1 MNPKAEPGVRAEPKP
16 EIKDDDLLAAIQAV
30 RARARARAP
39 HGNLGLEGVAAPDL
53 TPLLHARDA
62 AEAKVAAI
70 GTVNPRPAGLKN
82 SIAQALKR
90 LIARALDWHVREQV
104 EFNQAAMACV
114 HAALEALAE
123 TSRSMA
129 ALASH
134 HCQLR
139 EEMAAREQPLR
150 DALEEVRDVRR
161 HWAEWRPAFEE
172 RRSASEIHILRTIS
186 ELQAAFQHRVTLL
199 DQSYRELAHQ
209 QHASFTAELERNTID
224 VQKRIWQDLD
234 QIRREYEGLIYTELR
249 ALRQK
254 QVVAQASVPV
264 ASVRE
269 PVAQASPCGI
279 DWMRF
284 AEVFRGPEDR
294 IREHQRKHAAR
305 FVGAAQEVLDIGCG
319 RGEFLEAAREL
330 GVAAR
335 GVDSS
340 EECVALCASKGL
352 AAERADLFEFLA
364 ALPDRSL
371 GGAFCSQVIEH
382 LPPNRVPVLVAL
394 LAAKLHPGGL
404 AIIETP
410 NPECL
415 AIFATHFYIDPT
427 HTRPVP
433 APLLRFYLEEA
444 GFGGIEVERLEPAVH
459 SMPALQELRAPMREA
474 FFGGLDYAILARRL

>member
-1 MNPKAEPGVRAEPKP
+1 MNPKAEPGAPAP
-16 EIKDDDLLAAIQAV
+16 EVKDDDLLAAIQAV

-39 HGNLGLEGVAAPDL
+39 GGNLGLEGVAAPDL

-82 SIAQALKR
+82 SVAQALKR

-104 EFNQAAMACV
+104 EFNRAAMACV
-114 HAALEALAE
+114 HSTLEALAQ
-123 TSRSMA
+123 TTRAMA

-134 HCQLR
+134 HRQLR

-199 DQSYRELAHQ
+199 DHSYRELARQ
-209 QHASFTAELERNTID
+209 QHASFAAELERNTID
-224 VQKRIWQDLD
+224 VQKRIWQDLE

-254 QVVAQASVPV
+254 QVVMGALSNATTPSRAATP
-264 ASVRE
+264 APS
-269 PVAQASPCGI
+269 I

-305 FVGAAQEVLDIGCG
+305 FVGAAQEILDIGCG

-330 GVAAR
+330 GLAAR

-352 AAERADLFEFLA
+352 AADRADLFEFLA

-382 LPPNRVPVLVAL
+382 LPPERVPLLVAL

-404 AIIETP
+404 AILETP

-444 GFGGIEVERLEPAVH
+444 GFGGIEVERFEPAVH
-459 SMPALQELRAPMREA
+459 SIPALQELPAPMREA